1 MYVIFYTKSNS
12 EIIGFRDDSSS
23 SSMTE
28 EQMLNIFLSDNKISD
43 GSVGHAVLT
52 HTKLTQFDRAKY
64 LYDASTSSVTNNP
77 NYVVPTPEP
86 TETTEPTA

>member
-12 EIIGFRDDSSS
+12 EIIGFRDDCSSS
-23 SSMTE
+23 PMTE
-28 EQMLNIFLSDNKISD
+28 EQSLNTFLSDNQISD

-64 LYDASTSSVTNNP
+64 LYDASTSSVINNP
-77 NYVVPTPEP
+77 NYVVPTPES
-86 TETTEPTA
+86 TETEPAE

>member
-12 EIIGFRDDSSS
+12 EIIGFRDDCSSS
-23 SSMTE
+23 PMTE
-28 EQMLNIFLSDNKISD
+28 EQLLNTFLSDNQISD

-64 LYDASTSSVTNNP
+64 LYDASTSSVINNP

-86 TETTEPTA
+86 TPAEPTA